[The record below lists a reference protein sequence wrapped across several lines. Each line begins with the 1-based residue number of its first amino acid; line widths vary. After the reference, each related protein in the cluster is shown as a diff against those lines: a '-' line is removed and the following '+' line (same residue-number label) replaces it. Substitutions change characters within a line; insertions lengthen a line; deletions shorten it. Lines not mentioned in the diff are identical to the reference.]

1 MGMIELFLVFLLLST
16 GIHFYLSARQTRYV
30 HSHAQAVPAEFSDQI
45 SLDAHQKAASYTL
58 AKEKTHRIDLLLS
71 TTVTALW
78 IMLGGIE
85 WLGSYTEN
93 WLSSPIADGILLI
106 LAFSAVNAIVG
117 LPLSLYRTFVTEAR
131 FGFNKMTLGLF
142 FSDLIKSTVLSLIIL
157 VPLLW
162 AVLAFMDHFSDAAW
176 WLWVWA
182 LWMTFSIAMMWL
194 YPAVIAPIFNKFEE
208 LEDSSLKTRIEGLL
222 KNCGFE
228 SNGIY
233 VMDGSKRSSHGNAYF
248 TGFGKN
254 KRIVFFDTLIER
266 LSEDE
271 VIAVL
276 AHELGHFHHKHII
289 KRMGVMAVISLAAL
303 YLLDV
308 LLHTPEFFAGLRLT
322 DPTHA
327 QALLLFMIVLPV
339 FTFWFEPLSARLS
352 RKDEFEAD
360 AYAASKSDAN
370 NLVSAL
376 IKLYEDNAATLTP
389 DPVRS
394 AYYDSHPPA
403 LIRINALK
411 QLETSND

>member
-1 MGMIELFLVFLLLST
+1 MGVIELFLIFLLLST
-16 GIHFYLSARQTRYV
+16 GIHYYLSARQTQYV
-30 HSHAQAVPAEFSDQI
+30 HTHAQEVPDYFAGKIALE
-45 SLDAHQKAASYTL
+45 AHQKAAAYTL
-58 AKEKTHRIDLLLS
+58 AKEKTHRLDLLLG

-78 IMLGGIE
+78 VMLDGIE
-85 WLGSYTEN
+85 WLNAYTEK
-93 WLSSPIADGILLI
+93 WLSSNIADGILLI
-106 LAFSAVNAIVG
+106 LAFSLINALIG
-117 LPLSLYRTFVTEAR
+117 IPLSLYRTFVVEAR

-142 FSDLIKSTVLSLIIL
+142 FSDLVKSSILSLIIL

-162 AVLAFMDHFSDAAW
+162 AILAFMDHFADEAW
-176 WLWVWA
+176 WLWVWI
-182 LWMTFSIAMMWL
+182 LWMTFSISMMWL
-194 YPAVIAPIFNKFEE
+194 YPAVIAPLFNKFKPLEE
-208 LEDSSLKTRIEGLL
+208 GSLKTRIEGLL
-222 KNCGFE
+222 QRCGFE

-289 KRMGVMAVISLAAL
+289 KRMGVMAALSLAAL

-308 LLHTPEFFAGLRLT
+308 LLHTPEFFSGLRLT
-322 DPTHA
+322 DPSNA
-327 QALLLFMIVLPV
+327 EALLLFMIVLPV

-360 AYAASKSDAN
+360 AYAADKAKASD
-370 NLVSAL
+370 LVTAL

-389 DPVRS
+389 DPIRS
-394 AYYDSHPPA
+394 AYYESHPPA
-403 LIRINALK
+403 LIRINALEK
-411 QLETSND
+411 LETRHD